1 MILRILISLLIG
13 LFGSLLVMEQD
24 QDIKNVLEKYCI
36 YMFEDAMHCTMKCTL
51 TNIDLLG
58 STIVLDHVAVTPKEQ
73 APDAWHWTCKHYT
86 IKISPWALLTRRIVS
101 MDMSLEGI
109 NAYSKFENGALEIM
123 PHIQLLASFSD
134 VAILE
139 LKSLRLRNVR
149 LSAHDPVEDHL
160 IDLSFNCD
168 CKTPKNRFNVAFSW
182 IHGKI
187 TYASRTL
194 FDNLQGTIDCSIHTP
209 CNNFLESVH
218 CKVNC
223 YCVIPQLQD
232 TDKQCHIAGSF
243 EHGTAQVDIQGAHEK
258 IHLGPVKIDLS
269 QDKINAHATIRIP
282 LSYLI
287 ALAQNT
293 ENPLPITG
301 DCIGR
306 IQAQYAQNSISI
318 KGACGI
324 KNLTYKTTKLASLIA
339 TTFSNS
345 AETWTGHIHY
355 KNEAITAESY
365 WKFNNKTGNGSLN
378 FYNSSQLSSPQT
390 PALSIKPK
398 DLILNV
404 QCTDASSIY
413 GNYKAAISHDKNE
426 RQEIIQ
432 GTIEADKNSLNI
444 QGTLN
449 TFSYT
454 LSASFNP
461 YIRLNNAALYNE
473 KKEPIIA
480 LQSKK
485 ESTAYKGTVELKPL
499 LPLIKDFLHIDL
511 QGQGTLKLYGLY
523 ADNNI
528 KLKTKLE
535 QGTIRIPQTYMCLT
549 GLDAL
554 CTLDLLN
561 KTILVNYA
569 QTQLYEGAIVCRKA
583 TVLFDDS
590 WRLSYVQLPLV
601 INQCLFNIRKDLF
614 GIISGNILYTLPIS
628 GIPELSGTILID
640 RAQLTEN
647 LFSGI
652 LREANSF
659 APQGLQTA
667 KALDTLCNIDVATY
681 NPIRVNTVFLDCD
694 ARIHMHLH
702 GPIKDPIIAGTA
714 TLPTG
719 KLLFPY
725 RPLYITK
732 ATITLSPGA
741 MTDPLIDIVAKN
753 RIKKYMISLQVSGSL
768 QNHQVVLSSTPPLS
782 TEQIIALL
790 LIGSEEE
797 SLGTMIPALVMQN
810 IKPLIFSSKRTKFL
824 EKYVNVL
831 LKPLQ
836 YIHFVPSF
844 ADQRG
849 RGGLRGKIEIDINDR
864 WRAMIQNNFN
874 LSEDTRFEVEYMLS
888 DDISLK
894 GSRDEHRDIT
904 GEVEMRWK
912 FH

>member
-1 MILRILISLLIG
+1 
-13 LFGSLLVMEQD
+13 MEQD
-24 QDIKNVLEKYCI
+24 QDIKNVLERYCI
-36 YMFEDAMHCTMKCTL
+36 DMFEDAMHCTMKCTL
-51 TNIDLLG
+51 TNIDLLRT
-58 STIVLDHVAVTPKEQ
+58 TIVLDHVAVTPKEQ
-73 APDAWHWTCKHYT
+73 APDAWNWTCQHYT
-86 IKISPWALLTRRIVS
+86 IRISPWALLTRHVVS
-101 MDMSLEGI
+101 MDMSLDGI
-109 NAYSKFENGALEIM
+109 NAYSKFENNTLEIM
-123 PHIQLLASFSD
+123 PHIQFLASFSD

-149 LSAHDPVEDHL
+149 LSAHDPVKHHD
-160 IDLSFNCD
+160 IDLGFNCD
-168 CKTPKNRFNVAFSW
+168 CLTPKNRFNIAFSW
-182 IHGKI
+182 IYGKI
-187 TYASRTL
+187 TYADRAL

-209 CNNFLESVH
+209 CNDTLENIH
-218 CKVNC
+218 CKVDC
-223 YCVIPQLQD
+223 HCTIPQLQGD
-232 TDKQCHIAGSF
+232 NKQCHVTGSF
-243 EHGTAQVDIQGAHEK
+243 KHGTAQADIQSSHEK
-258 IHLGPVKIDLS
+258 LHLGPIKIDIS
-269 QDKINAHATIRIP
+269 KDTIHAQATIRLP
-282 LSYLI
+282 LSYLLSI
-287 ALAQNT
+287 AQNT
-293 ENPLPITG
+293 ETTLPITG

-306 IQAQYAQNSISI
+306 IQAQYTQNSLSI

-324 KNLTYKTTKLASLIA
+324 KNLQYKTTKLASLIA

-345 AETWTGHIHY
+345 ADTWSGHIHY
-355 KNEAITAESY
+355 KNEEITAESY
-365 WKFNNKTGNGSLN
+365 WNFNNKTGNGSLN
-378 FYNSSQLSSPQT
+378 FYNSSPLSSRRT

-398 DLILNV
+398 DLVLNA
-404 QCTDASSIY
+404 QCTDTSSIHAC
-413 GNYKAAISHDKNE
+413 YKAAISHDKNE
-426 RQEIIQ
+426 QQEIIK
-432 GTIEADKNSLNI
+432 GTVKANKKSLHIN
-444 QGTLN
+444 GTFN

-454 LSASFNP
+454 ISASFDP
-461 YIRLNNAALYNE
+461 YIRLDNASLYNE
-473 KKEPIIA
+473 KQESIIS
-480 LQSKK
+480 LQSKRD
-485 ESTAYKGTVELKPL
+485 STTYKGILELKPL

-523 ADNNI
+523 AGNQI

-535 QGTIRIPQTYMCLT
+535 HGTIRIPQTYMCLT

-554 CTLDLLN
+554 CSLDMLS

-569 QTQLYEGAIVCRKA
+569 RTQLYEGDIVCRKA

-590 WRLSYVQLPLV
+590 WHISYAQLPLI

-614 GIISGNILYTLPIS
+614 GIISGNILYTYSAS
-628 GIPELSGTILID
+628 GTPELSGTILID
-640 RAQLTEN
+640 RTQLTEN

-652 LREANSF
+652 LREANSLS
-659 APQGLQTA
+659 PQGLQTV
-667 KALDTLCNIDVATY
+667 KALDTICNIDVSTY

-694 ARIHMHLH
+694 ARIHMHVY

-768 QNHQVVLSSTPPLS
+768 QNHQIVLSSTPPLS

-844 ADQRG
+844 SDQTG

-894 GSRDEHRDIT
+894 GGRDEHRDIT